1 MKYVSDSD
9 GGLGAGGFAS
19 PRMFG
24 RGYTRDGFITFD
36 NARNVVVDS
45 MGRANDPGKKLPGPV
60 TMADGSGRTYD
71 TTGAFLV
78 GELERLDMTMHQPL
92 VSISFGRDIDLRED
106 VTIADEISSFTL
118 TTFGASGGLG
128 TGQGIGTGK
137 AWVGKTT
144 NQVAGVAVDI
154 GKKTFP
160 LTPWAQELK
169 YDIFELESAAK
180 VGRPIDTQKF
190 EALQMKHQMDI
201 DDAID
206 LEPGLFYEQVYYGD
220 VNGATGLTNN
230 SLVTNVANVANGAA
244 GTPAWTTKSPSE
256 ILADV
261 NTALATTWANSAW
274 AVIPERMLIPPA
286 QYSYISTQLVSLAGT
301 VSILKYVE
309 DNNICAARGRKL
321 EIFPLKWLV
330 GAGQGG
336 TIGTPSVDR
345 LMVYTK
351 QKKYVRFPMTML
363 ARTPVQYDGLYHKS
377 TYFCKLGVV
386 EFVYPQTGGYFD
398 GI

>member
-1 MKYVSDSD
+1 
-9 GGLGAGGFAS
+9 
-19 PRMFG
+19 MFG

-201 DDAID
+201 D
-206 LEPGLFYEQVYYGD
+206 EQVYYGD

>member
-1 MKYVSDSD
+1 MAGQTISHPDS
-9 GGLGAGGFAS
+9 AKAS
-19 PRMFG
+19 KPAKKPRG
-24 RGYTRDGFITFD
+24 
-36 NARNVVVDS
+36 
-45 MGRANDPGKKLPGPV
+45 
-60 TMADGSGRTYD
+60 
-71 TTGAFLV
+71 
-78 GELERLDMTMHQPL
+78 
-92 VSISFGRDIDLRED
+92 ISTSLF
-106 VTIADEISSFTL
+106 
-118 TTFGASGGLG
+118 
-128 TGQGIGTGK
+128 
-137 AWVGKTT
+137 KTT

-201 DDAID
+201 D
-206 LEPGLFYEQVYYGD
+206 EQVYYGD

>member
-201 DDAID
+201 D
-206 LEPGLFYEQVYYGD
+206 EQVYYGD

-386 EFVYPQTGGYFD
+386 EFVYPETGGYFD

>member
-201 DDAID
+201 D
-206 LEPGLFYEQVYYGD
+206 EQVYYGD

>member
-71 TTGAFLV
+71 TTGAILV

-201 DDAID
+201 D
-206 LEPGLFYEQVYYGD
+206 EQVYYGD

>member
-201 DDAID
+201 D
-206 LEPGLFYEQVYYGD
+206 EQVYYGD

-330 GAGQGG
+330 GAGVGG